1 MINMEL
7 ILEDIGIIE
16 RAEIR
21 LDGLTVIAGNN
32 DSGKSTVGKIAYSL
46 TKSYEDFDLNY
57 ERDRMQEIEKF
68 YREFYVIL
76 RKNIDFKENI
86 EFQKF
91 MDKYLYYRNINDKK
105 LLELMKNLLNMINKG
120 EINVNKE
127 TLKII
132 IDFLKRIENIY
143 QKKESKD
150 SKIIRSVIK
159 VFESEFRNQINYI
172 LKKESRITALEG
184 KNEIIRLIIKNNNII
199 QDISVKIDEIFPFE
213 SSIFI
218 ETPFIL
224 TYKDALEY
232 SDDIYHV
239 NDLLKKLESPNINYN
254 KRKLNI
260 SNIIKGE
267 IHFDEEED
275 SFIYKKKIGENL
287 TNIKM
292 LNSASGI
299 KSFGL
304 LQLLENSGELDKNN
318 LLIIDEPEV
327 HLHPDWQVEYAR
339 LLVKLVKNGTTV
351 LITSHSPYLIEAIN
365 KYSIKENI
373 KNKTR
378 FYLSEVQDNGKALI
392 KDKTND
398 KDEIFDKLSKPFE
411 RLIFGD

>member
-1 MINMEL
+1 MEL